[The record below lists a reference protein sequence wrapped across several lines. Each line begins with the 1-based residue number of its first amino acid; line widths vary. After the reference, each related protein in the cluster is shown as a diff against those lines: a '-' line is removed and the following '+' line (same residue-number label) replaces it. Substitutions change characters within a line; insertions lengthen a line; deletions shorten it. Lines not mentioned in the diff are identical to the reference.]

1 MSYQDFAQQ
10 TAREPIEIVEIEVER
25 CGLSFGTGI
34 CYATGEPCYNTWAT
48 CRAPDVFASEPYVYR
63 FAKSD
68 GNVPLGL
75 SCVSLLKNIST
86 APQQL
91 TVGKGLGVRASVT
104 IQMRDADWP
113 DHDHD
118 PYFDARGHGAAGA
131 AGTFWGRWLA
141 RHRFY
146 VGRFARIYTG
156 YVGSVWPLDFE
167 CRSYVIDSV
176 NGVDKDGN
184 LSLICKDILKLA
196 DDKRAQ
202 CPRASTTRLSNDISA
217 TDTTINLYPSTGDQ
231 LAASGFLR
239 ISSEIMS
246 YTRSGDVLTVVRGQR
261 GTVAKDASAD
271 DSVQDCAVFV
281 NEPVQDI
288 IYSLLN
294 TYAGIPAAYIDK
306 SAWDTERDEHLLG
319 VYSSIITE
327 PVGVNTLI
335 AELCEQGQCY
345 IWWDDVAQQIRFKA
359 LVPPVVDGLPIIS
372 DELHQLA
379 DSMSKTELA
388 NERQSRFVIYFDPI
402 DPTKSLTDRTNF
414 RQCEVVGDP
423 LSESAL
429 EHGSPRIKTIN
440 SRWFSAGSLGRV
452 RQLGQ
457 ALLRRYR
464 DPPRQIDFMLD
475 ASVDLKTADIFR
487 VSSRLIQ
494 APSGARDLVTMQV
507 IEQQAVKA
515 GVRNRVKALS
525 FDWAGSDVPVDPLI
539 YISVDL
545 FDVDLVALYEAEY
558 GTPDDRHVTFI
569 VMAGVLITSSSIST
583 PALITGSWITPPT
596 LIIRGT
602 VAGRGGNGGRGGDV
616 VHVDGGMGEPVQADD
631 GQDGGD
637 AIRADSAITIVI
649 DPAGIVCGGFGGGG
663 GGGGAWR
670 STPANRGVC
679 GSGGGGGWP
688 YGAAGA
694 KGERVGLVLS
704 TPDGLDG
711 YSATR
716 DNGGDGASGYDSD
729 GYIGGA
735 GGDGGDLT
743 RSSGDGLGGAT
754 GGDPNTFFGVAGL
767 QGQAFINDHLITLT
781 NNGLVLE
788 G

>member
-25 CGLSFGTGI
+25 CGLNFGTGI

-48 CRAPDVFASEPYVYR
+48 CRAQDVFASEPYVYR

-118 PYFDARGHGAAGA
+118 PYFDLRGHGADGA
-131 AGTFWGRWLA
+131 AGTFWGRWFA
-141 RHRFY
+141 RHPFY
-146 VGRFARIYTG
+146 VGRFAWIYTG
-156 YVGSVWPLDFE
+156 YVGGVWPIDFE
-167 CRSYVIDSV
+167 RQSYVLDSA
-176 NGVDKDGN
+176 NGVDKNGD

-202 CPRASTTRLSNDISA
+202 CPKASTARLSNDISA
-217 TDTTINLYPSTGDQ
+217 TDTTINLYPDTGDQ

-246 YTRSGDVLTVVRGQR
+246 YTRSGDVLTVVRGRR
-261 GTVAKDASAD
+261 GTAAKAASAD

-288 IYSLLN
+288 IYTLL
-294 TYAGIPAAYIDK
+294 TVYAGVSSAYIDK
-306 SAWDTERDEHLLG
+306 TAWDTERDAHLLG

-327 PVGVNTLI
+327 PTGVNTLI

-345 IWWDDVAQQIRFKA
+345 IWWDDVNQQIRFKA
-359 LVPPVVDGLPIIS
+359 LVPPIVDGLPIIS

-414 RQCEVVGDP
+414 RQCEVAIDP

-452 RQLGQ
+452 RQLGK

-464 DPPRQIDFMLD
+464 NPPKQIDFMLD

-525 FDWAGSDVPVDPLI
+525 FDWSIADINDPMI
-539 YISVDL
+539 YIGA
-545 FDVDLVALYEAEY
+545 DLVDVNLLLLYQSEY
-558 GTPDDRHVTFI
+558 GEPRDGQDITFVI
-569 VMAGVLITSSSIST
+569 MPNVNVISSQLGDF
-583 PALITGSWITPPT
+583 AMITGDWTADVNLK
-596 LIIRGT
+596 LIVRPNALL
-602 VAGRGGNGGRGGDV
+602 AGRGGYGGGVNPELTAYRVPQIGRNGLRV
-616 VHVDGGMGEPVQADD
+616 TYPIQ
-631 GQDGGD
+631 
-637 AIRADSAITIVI
+637 I
-649 DPAGIVCGGFGGGG
+649 DNQGIVAGGGG
-663 GGGGAWR
+663 GGGMSEHAW
-670 STPANRGVC
+670 
-679 GSGGGGGWP
+679 GGGGGAP
-688 YGAAGA
+688 FGAGGVVAEYDYALGQDGA
-694 KGERVGLVLS
+694 R
-704 TPDGLDG
+704 T
-711 YSATR
+711 T
-716 DNGGDGASGYDSD
+716 GGDG
-729 GYIGGA
+729 GGKIVDPSPDR
-735 GGDGGDLT
+735 GDGGDLGQSGVDGD
-743 RSSGDGLGGAT
+743 RSGGGA
-754 GGDPNTFFGVAGL
+754 GDDQPWERGAAAGVAIVADAGMVT
-767 QGQAFINDHLITLT
+767 FINSGTIIGD
-781 NNGLVLE
+781 VVYV
-788 G
+788 